1 MLTLVNIY
9 RTDYKKAD
17 GTISHWYDLLCS
29 DDYVSKNHLC
39 GSPSKTVRVS
49 EYVLNKALGG
59 DSASNMIQPAI
70 CETMVGKAVYVM
82 YNEKGFVGFIRF
94 YDPDEKQGSSSKG
107 SSVPVS
113 ADIPDFDSFVS

>member
-17 GTISHWYDLLCS
+17 DTISHWYDLLCS

-39 GSPSKTVRVS
+39 VSPSKTVRVS

-59 DSASNMIQPAI
+59 DSASNMNQPAI
-70 CETMVGKAVYVM
+70 CETIVGKAVYVM
-82 YNEKGFVGFIRF
+82 YNEKGFVGFVRF
-94 YDPDEKQGSSSKG
+94 YDPDEKQGSASKG
-107 SSVPVS
+107 SAVPVS
-113 ADIPDFDSFVS
+113 ADIPDFDSVVS

>member
-9 RTDYKKAD
+9 RTDYKKTD

-82 YNEKGFVGFIRF
+82 YNEKGFVGFVRF
-94 YDPDEKQGSSSKG
+94 YDPDEKHVSSSKG
-107 SSVPVS
+107 SAVPVS
-113 ADIPDFDSFVS
+113 ADIPDFDSVVS

>member
-17 GTISHWYDLLCS
+17 DTISHWYDLLCS

-39 GSPSKTVRVS
+39 VSPSKTVRVS

-70 CETMVGKAVYVM
+70 CETIVGKAVYVM
-82 YNEKGFVGFIRF
+82 YNEKGFVGFVRF
-94 YDPDEKQGSSSKG
+94 YDPDEKQGSASKG
-107 SSVPVS
+107 SAVPVS
-113 ADIPDFDSFVS
+113 ADIPDFDSVVS

>member
-1 MLTLVNIY
+1 MEAIISTLT
-9 RTDYKKAD
+9 K
-17 GTISHWYDLLCS
+17 G
-29 DDYVSKNHLC
+29 VS
-39 GSPSKTVRVS
+39 GVFSIAGQTVRVS

-82 YNEKGFVGFIRF
+82 YNEKGFVGFVRF

-107 SSVPVS
+107 SAVPVS
-113 ADIPDFDSFVS
+113 ADIPDFDSVVS